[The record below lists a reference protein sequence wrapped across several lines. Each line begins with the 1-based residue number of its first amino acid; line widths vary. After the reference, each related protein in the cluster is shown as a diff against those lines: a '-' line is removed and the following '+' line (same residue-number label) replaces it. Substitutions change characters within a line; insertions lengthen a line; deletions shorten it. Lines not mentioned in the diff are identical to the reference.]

1 MIRSDGQPK
10 PEETA
15 SLLAEILEPCA
26 VGKDNIN
33 GTKEHITVPNIH
45 LQNIHLQNN
54 GYRCG
59 SRDHESHCNG
69 PESSGAHTPL
79 FGMQSKC

>member
-15 SLLAEILEPCA
+15 SLLAEILERCA

-33 GTKEHITVPNIH
+33 GTKEHITVPKIH
-45 LQNIHLQNN
+45 VQNIHMQNN

-59 SRDHESHCNG
+59 SHNYRLHCNG
-69 PESSGAHTPL
+69 PESANARTAILP
-79 FGMQSKC
+79 MQF